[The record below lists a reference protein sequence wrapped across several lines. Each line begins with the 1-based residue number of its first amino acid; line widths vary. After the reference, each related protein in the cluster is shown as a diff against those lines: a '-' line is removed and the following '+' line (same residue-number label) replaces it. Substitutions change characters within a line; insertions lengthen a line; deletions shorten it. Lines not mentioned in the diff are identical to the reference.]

1 MAEDGRLETVGN
13 SKNGTINTAEH
24 DNVVEKL
31 EASVLES
38 PKCKRDFHSS
48 HSDQMPET
56 ADGETVPKKASFG
69 SRISNL
75 LPKLWKLLPDNVC
88 DTFPCRDSVPNP
100 ILKLMKDA
108 QDIVLH
114 LLSGTSCNEEN
125 KTKADAERAL
135 TCIQG
140 VLDHTWEQLNT
151 GHWRDVPIVHRHV
164 FSIASLIKILSLL
177 QSQAGGEETL
187 LRLALK
193 AADMGLLLGAPLPP
207 PNECLDLT
215 VAASVLSASL
225 AQVAEQ
231 SQSDSDCVVHEEKA
245 LTPFSPSGLSGIP
258 VKELVCPS
266 IEKFCTDHFQPK
278 VPVKIKGCISHWPA
292 MKRWCDIGYLQRVA
306 GARTVPIELGS
317 HYAHSDYS
325 QKLMTIAD
333 FIEQHVIGGKLGY
346 LAQHQLFEQ
355 VPELRADI
363 CEPEYCCLNDDSIQ
377 VDEPASDG
385 TDINAWFG
393 PGGTVSPLHHDP
405 KHNLLAQVVGS
416 KRILLFPPEASS
428 SLYPHIDRLLSNT
441 ARVDPE
447 KPDYRNFP
455 LFESVSTPLECRL
468 EAGEMLYIPP
478 RYWHHVR
485 ALSTSFSVS
494 FWWK

>member
-1 MAEDGRLETVGN
+1 MADSASSPIMKNDTKSN
-13 SKNGTINTAEH
+13 SDHE
-24 DNVVEKL
+24 NVVEKL

-38 PKCKRDFHSS
+38 PKCKRDFQSS
-48 HSDQMPET
+48 LSDSDSVCAE
-56 ADGETVPKKASFG
+56 GETVSKKASYG
-69 SRISNL
+69 DRISKV
-75 LPKLWKLLPDNVC
+75 LPKLWKLLPPNVC
-88 DTFPCRDSVPNP
+88 NTFPQLDSVPKP

-108 QDIVLH
+108 EDIVLN
-114 LLSGTSCNEEN
+114 LNSVTSNGDERKLRN
-125 KTKADAERAL
+125 DAERAL
-135 TCIQG
+135 TSIQG

-151 GHWRDVPIVHRHV
+151 GHWRDVPLVHRHV
-164 FSIASLIKILSLL
+164 FSIASLVKILSLL

-215 VAASVLSASL
+215 VAASVLSTSL
-225 AQVAEQ
+225 AQVIDQ
-231 SQSDSDCVVHEEKA
+231 SGSESDSI
-245 LTPFSPSGLSGIP
+245 IP
-258 VKELVCPS
+258 VEKPAVPFIPTGLVGSQIQELFCPS
-266 IEKFCTDHFQPK
+266 IEKFRVDHFNPK
-278 VPVKIKGCISHWPA
+278 VPVKIKGCMLHWPA
-292 MKRWCDIGYLQRVA
+292 FKKWCDIGYLQRVA

-317 HYAHSDYS
+317 HYAHTDYS

-333 FIEQHVIGGKLGY
+333 FIEQHVVGGKLGY

-363 CEPEYCCLNDDSIQ
+363 CEPEYCCLSDDSIQ
-377 VDEPASDG
+377 IDEPASDG

-393 PGGTVSPLHHDP
+393 PAGTVSPLHHDP

-416 KRILLFPPEASS
+416 KRILLFPPEASAA
-428 SLYPHIDRLLSNT
+428 LYPHSDRLLSNT
-441 ARVDPE
+441 ARIDPE
-447 KPDYRNFP
+447 KPDYEQFP
-455 LFESVSTPLECRL
+455 LFKNIAPPVECNL

-485 ALSTSFSVS
+485 SLSTSFSVS

>member
-1 MAEDGRLETVGN
+1 MADDSVDHDAV
-13 SKNGTINTAEH
+13 AER
-24 DNVVEKL
+24 L

-48 HSDQMPET
+48 QSSQFKTAEGET
-56 ADGETVPKKASFG
+56 APKKPSFG
-69 SRISNL
+69 DRTSL
-75 LPKLWKLLPDNVC
+75 VLPKLWKLLPDNVC
-88 DTFPCRDSVPNP
+88 NTFPQLDIVPKP
-100 ILKLMKDA
+100 ILKLMRDA
-108 QDIVLH
+108 VCIIPQLKE
-114 LLSGTSCNEEN
+114 STSSSEE
-125 KTKADAERAL
+125 KKLRLEAEQAL
-135 TCIQG
+135 TSIQA

-164 FSIASLIKILSLL
+164 FSIASLIKILCLL
-177 QSQAGGEETL
+177 YSQAGDEETL

-193 AADMGLLLGAPLPP
+193 AADMGLLLGAPLPS

-215 VAASVLSASL
+215 IAASLLSTTL
-225 AQVAEQ
+225 AQVVEQ
-231 SQSDSDCVVHEEKA
+231 SGSSEQDPILLEDRSTQFILK
-245 LTPFSPSGLSGIP
+245 GLSGSPI
-258 VKELVCPS
+258 KELDCPS
-266 IEKFCTDHFQPK
+266 IERFCTDHFLPK
-278 VPVKIKGCISHWPA
+278 LPVKIKGCMMHWPA
-292 MKRWCDIGYLQRVA
+292 SKRWNDIGYLQRVA

-317 HYAHSDYS
+317 HYAHTDYS

-333 FIEQHVIGGKLGY
+333 FIEQHVVGGKLGY

-363 CEPEYCCLNDDSIQ
+363 CEPEYCCLSDDSIQ
-377 VDEPASDG
+377 VEEPANEG

-393 PGGTVSPLHHDP
+393 PAGTVSPLHYDP
-405 KHNLLAQVVGS
+405 KHNLLAQVVGT
-416 KRILLFPPEASS
+416 KRILLFPPEISP
-428 SLYPHIDRLLSNT
+428 SLYPHSDRLLSNT

-447 KPDYRNFP
+447 KPDYDQFP
-455 LFESVSTPLECRL
+455 LFKNIAPPIECRL

-478 RYWHHVR
+478 RFWHHVR